1 MDNNRGSQFRKWD
14 LYLHS
19 LDTILNNNYN
29 TSNAS
34 PEELLSELL
43 NTIKENNIEVVGLTN
58 YFRFTEKDF
67 QLKTYLEQNGIVV
80 FMNLEVRLSNIN
92 KVDELFDYHIV
103 FNDRLDEQLIRNL
116 LGELKANI
124 GNEEKAFNLL
134 TKTEIEKKANVSF
147 ETLINV
153 LRKNPS
159 LKNNYLTGFL
169 TRGHGS
175 ATSDSDSKNQSVYEQ
190 ICVNTDF
197 IIHSSCNDPITC
209 FDPKCKHNNLE
220 KDRDYWLKKSKYVK
234 PLLQSSDAHSFSQI
248 GKKFSWIKADKTFQG
263 LKQILFEPEDRVSL
277 MVEKPQL
284 EKVELVIDHI
294 SISEKNIYL
303 SENLNAII
311 GGRANGKSTLLNSI
325 AKKLNKN
332 VSDQNFVFNNM
343 NDFKIFWKDGNE
355 SYDRQ
360 VEYIPQEYM
369 FKLANNENEL
379 NILVNKI
386 IRSKNLDKK
395 LEEYDDECT
404 IIRAEIQLLLTEYFS
419 KIEKLE
425 NLVKPDEE
433 KKTTLTR
440 LEEYRKK
447 RLSILGESD
456 FNTDEKNVFQ
466 QKKAEKEKF
475 EKNIQDYELQ
485 KDLVSKLEI
494 QDALLKYQDNLID
507 ESILRE
513 FTEFFE
519 KFNTELK
526 DKFQEKQRSITS
538 TLDSQIDNAK
548 NEVIIIEENSAYIK
562 GTKFLKTNTELIK
575 IEELIQSETQILQLI
590 EDFEHQKDNLEKEI
604 EENRTTI
611 IDKYFMYKSARE
623 KLENEF
629 KISEIDLEI
638 SLKFKMIDLYDEFA
652 YINGQGNLKNK
663 FIESLT
669 TDFDAI
675 ISSIFDQKDL
685 RFNNNK
691 NIRNLIEHFFSTHF
705 YEYDFTIVYQ
715 DDEFKQMSPGKKA
728 FVILKLI
735 LEFSD
740 SKIPVLI
747 DQPEDSL
754 DNRAIYNELTKYIK
768 DTKKQRQIIIVTHNP
783 NVVVGSDCENIII
796 ANQHSN
802 VYKNRN
808 NEKFAYVN
816 GGLEDSFTKKSD
828 YILESQGI
836 REHIFEILEGGKDAF
851 EKREKKYN
859 VK

>member
-14 LYLHS
+14 LHLHS

-29 TSNAS
+29 ITNATSD
-34 PEELLSELL
+34 ELFLELL
-43 NTIKENNIEVVGLTN
+43 NTIKESNIEVVGLTN
-58 YFRFTEKDF
+58 YFRFTDKDF
-67 QLKTYLEQNGIVV
+67 QLKTYLEKNGIVV

-92 KVDELFDYHIV
+92 KVDELFDYHII
-103 FNDRLDEQLIRNL
+103 FNDRLDEQLIKNL
-116 LGELKANI
+116 LGELKADI

-134 TKTEIEKKANVSF
+134 TKTEIEKQANISF
-147 ETLINV
+147 DTLIKA
-153 LRKNPS
+153 LRQNPS
-159 LKNNYLTGFL
+159 LKNKYLTGFL

-175 ATSDSDSKNQSVYEQ
+175 ATSDSDSRNLAVYEK
-190 ICVNTDF
+190 ICINTDS
-197 IIHSSCNDPITC
+197 IIHSSCNDPLTC
-209 FDPKCKHNNLE
+209 VDPKCKHNNLE
-220 KDRDYWLKKSKYVK
+220 NDRDYWLNKSKYVR
-234 PLLQSSDAHSFSQI
+234 PLLQSSDAHSFNQI
-248 GKKFSWIKADKTFQG
+248 GKKFSWIKAEKTFQG
-263 LKQILFEPEDRVSL
+263 LKQILFEPEDRISL
-277 MVEKPQL
+277 TIEKPQL

-311 GGRANGKSTLLNSI
+311 GGRSNGKSTLLNSI

-343 NDFKIFWKDGNE
+343 NEFKIFWKDGNE

-386 IRSKNLDKK
+386 IRSRNLDKK
-395 LEEYDDECT
+395 LEEYDDECKT
-404 IIRAEIQLLLTEYFS
+404 IRADIQLLLTEYFS

-433 KKTTLTR
+433 KETTLTR
-440 LEEYRKK
+440 LEEYREKH
-447 RLSILGESD
+447 LSILSESD
-456 FNTDEKNVFQ
+456 FNTEEKNVFQ

-475 EKNIQDYELQ
+475 EKNIQEYELQ
-485 KDLVSKLEI
+485 KNLVSKLGI
-494 QDALLKYQDNLID
+494 QSASLKYQENLID

-513 FTEFFE
+513 FSEFFE
-519 KFNTELK
+519 KVNKELQDNFK
-526 DKFQEKQRSITS
+526 EKQKNINS
-538 TLDSQIDNAK
+538 TLDSQIYNAK
-548 NEVIIIEENSAYIK
+548 NEVVKIEKNNAYIK
-562 GTKFLKTNTELIK
+562 GIKFLKTNTELIK
-575 IEELIQSETQILQLI
+575 LEELIQSETQILQLI
-590 EDFEHQKDNLEKEI
+590 EDFEHQKDTLEKEI
-604 EENRTTI
+604 EESRITI
-611 IDKYFMYKSARE
+611 IDRYSMYKSARE
-623 KLENEF
+623 KLESKF

-638 SLKFKMIDLYDEFA
+638 SLKFKMINLYDEFA
-652 YINGQGNLKNK
+652 YINGQGNLKNN

-669 TDFDAI
+669 VDFDAI
-675 ISSIFDQKDL
+675 ISSIFNQTDL

-691 NIRNLIEHFFSTHF
+691 TIRNLIEHFFSTHF
-705 YEYDFTIVYQ
+705 YDYDFRIVYQ

-802 VYKNRN
+802 IYKNKN

-816 GGLEDSFTKKSD
+816 GGLENSFTRKSD
-828 YILESQGI
+828 YILDSQGI

>member
-1 MDNNRGSQFRKWD
+1 MQ
-14 LYLHS
+14 
-19 LDTILNNNYN
+19 
-29 TSNAS
+29 
-34 PEELLSELL
+34 
-43 NTIKENNIEVVGLTN
+43 
-58 YFRFTEKDF
+58 
-67 QLKTYLEQNGIVV
+67 QN
-80 FMNLEVRLSNIN
+80 
-92 KVDELFDYHIV
+92 
-103 FNDRLDEQLIRNL
+103 Q
-116 LGELKANI
+116 
-124 GNEEKAFNLL
+124 
-134 TKTEIEKKANVSF
+134 
-147 ETLINV
+147 
-153 LRKNPS
+153 
-159 LKNNYLTGFL
+159 
-169 TRGHGS
+169 
-175 ATSDSDSKNQSVYEQ
+175 
-190 ICVNTDF
+190 
-197 IIHSSCNDPITC
+197 
-209 FDPKCKHNNLE
+209 
-220 KDRDYWLKKSKYVK
+220 
-234 PLLQSSDAHSFSQI
+234 
-248 GKKFSWIKADKTFQG
+248 
-263 LKQILFEPEDRVSL
+263 
-277 MVEKPQL
+277 
-284 EKVELVIDHI
+284 
-294 SISEKNIYL
+294 
-303 SENLNAII
+303 
-311 GGRANGKSTLLNSI
+311 
-325 AKKLNKN
+325 
-332 VSDQNFVFNNM
+332 
-343 NDFKIFWKDGNE
+343 
-355 SYDRQ
+355 
-360 VEYIPQEYM
+360 
-369 FKLANNENEL
+369 LANNENEL

-475 EKNIQDYELQ
+475 EKNIEDYELQ